1 MLSRFAAV
9 SLLLLI
15 TIVPVPSPAQS
26 PTQSKPPAMK
36 AFKELDFGMTF
47 VYPADFVP
55 ADPKA
60 AAPTEYARSA
70 TLPTSESSST
80 PPPCVQ
86 APLSVGTNAA
96 DNSALVVSIIDD
108 ACPGIL
114 RQAQKIGD
122 FVHAQLLRQLQRY
135 GTPVITT
142 DTRTFPFDGRPAAVI
157 LGNATPAATPA
168 AKPGEPKA
176 AKPDS
181 KTMPAPYTGT
191 TYAAKVCVFA
201 KVPPASTF
209 GKVTH
214 KFTADDS
221 ILCFDFTSHKSDRI
235 MPLLY
240 LPVTFE
246 DVNPRSL
253 VPAAVL
259 R

>member
-1 MLSRFAAV
+1 
-9 SLLLLI
+9 
-15 TIVPVPSPAQS
+15 
-26 PTQSKPPAMK
+26 
-36 AFKELDFGMTF
+36 MT
-47 VYPADFVP
+47 AG
-55 ADPKA
+55 
-60 AAPTEYARSA
+60 
-70 TLPTSESSST
+70 ESSSA

-108 ACPGIL
+108 ACPGVL

-157 LGNATPAATPA
+157 LGNATPAATPTVKPDDPKA
-168 AKPGEPKA
+168 AKPDDPKA

-181 KTMPAPYTGT
+181 KTKPASYTGT
-191 TYAAKVCVFA
+191 TYAAKVCMFA

-221 ILCFDFTSHKSDRI
+221 ILCFDFTSHKPDRI
-235 MPLLY
+235 TPLLY

>member
-1 MLSRFAAV
+1 MLSRFAAL

-15 TIVPVPSPAQS
+15 TIVPAPSPAQS
-26 PTQSKPPAMK
+26 QPPAMK

-55 ADPKA
+55 ADAKA
-60 AAPTEYARSA
+60 TAPTEYA
-70 TLPTSESSST
+70 LPTTKPVSESSSA

-108 ACPGIL
+108 ACPGVL

-142 DTRTFPFDGRPAAVI
+142 DARTFPFDGRPAAVI

-168 AKPGEPKA
+168 ATAAAAPT

-191 TYAAKVCVFA
+191 TYAAKVCMFA
-201 KVPPASTF
+201 KVPAASTF
-209 GKVTH
+209 GKVSH
-214 KFTADDS
+214 QFTADNS
-221 ILCFDFTSHKSDRI
+221 VLCFDFTSHKSDRI

-246 DVNPRSL
+246 DLNPRSL